1 MPIRLSWV
9 NRCELQ
15 LLSVSENAAG
25 LIGNVQLIEISLSII
40 DGRYWNRTSDS
51 YRVKVVLYL

>member
-1 MPIRLSWV
+1 M
-9 NRCELQ
+9 
-15 LLSVSENAAG
+15 
-25 LIGNVQLIEISLSII
+25 IESKLGEARNIDAI

>member
-9 NRCELQ
+9 NPCELQ
-15 LLSVSENAAG
+15 LLSVSEKAAG

>member
-1 MPIRLSWV
+1 MPILLWWV
-9 NRCELQ
+9 NLCELQ

>member
-1 MPIRLSWV
+1 MPICLSWV
-9 NRCELQ
+9 NPCELP
-15 LLSVSENAAG
+15 LLSVRKNAAG

>member
-1 MPIRLSWV
+1 MPF
-9 NRCELQ
+9 
-15 LLSVSENAAG
+15 SENAAA

-40 DGRYWNRTSDS
+40 NGRYWNRTSDS

>member
-9 NRCELQ
+9 NLCELQ

>member
-9 NRCELQ
+9 NPCELQ
-15 LLSVSENAAG
+15 IQSVSENADG
-25 LIGNVQLIEISLSII
+25 LIGNVQQIEISLSII